1 MNQLLT
7 IVVAFLIVVELPAQ
21 DAVPVGQEHQAFL
34 KAAGQR
40 LRADDESPKTVEE
53 WERTKS
59 ELRAGLLK
67 AWGGLELER
76 CDLSPQLLGTIPRD
90 GYRIERL
97 LIQTMP
103 GIWMTANAWV
113 PEPAAER
120 AGSTGEMGRYPAVL
134 CVHGHWKG
142 AKQDPVVQSRCI
154 GLARLGFLVLCVDAF
169 GAGERAVG
177 EALGEYHGE
186 LTGAMLLPVGMPLS
200 GIQVY
205 ENMRAVDYLISRSDV
220 DPERIGITGASGGGN
235 QTMYAGA
242 FDERFR
248 CVVPTC
254 SVGNYQ
260 SYLSAAC
267 CMCEVVPG
275 ALRFTEEG
283 NVLGL
288 ASGRGLMVT
297 SATEDA
303 YQFSVD
309 QARVSVTRATEISRL
324 IGGTEVRH
332 TIIESPHHYN
342 EPMREAMYGWMTLHL
357 KGEGDGS
364 PIPEPEIQPEDP
376 EVIRCFPRDTRPD
389 DYVTLPRFAAREA
402 NRILEERSKRKH
414 PAFFESKAQ
423 RSEEKEILKGL
434 LGGPVQ
440 SGDLKTAVHP
450 VMDKEGRAEPWG
462 ELVLESEPG
471 IVLRAMV
478 DSVEKGVDSA
488 GSRLMLL
495 VDTERR
501 CDQVIRSDEARRL
514 RGEGF
519 RILAVELRGTGRLA
533 NPSDAIANAAD
544 HNSAEWSL
552 WIGRP
557 LIGQWCHDIRR
568 TLDAMAEIEGGLPE
582 EIEISGEKSSA
593 FVSLTAA
600 VLDERIDHVHA
611 YDLVATFVSE
621 TPYRGLRLG
630 ILIPGLFRET
640 GDVADIAALMCPRRL
655 TIYDAVNGNGD
666 VLDAEEC
673 RSIFEWTEFI
683 YRSSGVS
690 ENFRNTGSGHD

>member
-7 IVVAFLIVVELPAQ
+7 FVVAFLIAAELQAQ
-21 DAVPVGQEHQAFL
+21 DAVPVGQEHQTFL
-34 KAAGQR
+34 KAEGKR
-40 LRADDESPKTVEE
+40 LRAGDESPKSVEE
-53 WERTKS
+53 WDRTKS

-67 AWGGLELER
+67 AWGGLEHEP
-76 CDLSPQLLGTIPRD
+76 CDLSPQLLGTLSRD

-120 AGSTGEMGRYPAVL
+120 VGSPGENRRYPAVL

-154 GLARLGFLVLCVDAF
+154 GLAKLGFLVLCVDAF

-186 LTGAMLLPVGMPLS
+186 MTGAMLLPVGMPLS

-220 DPERIGITGASGGGN
+220 DSERMGITGASGGGN

-309 QARVSVTRATEISRL
+309 QARVSVTRAAEISRL

-364 PIPEPEIQPEDP
+364 PIPEPEIETEDP
-376 EVIRCFPRDTRPD
+376 EVIRCFPGDTRPD

-402 NRILEERSKRKH
+402 TRILEERARRKR
-414 PAFFESKAQ
+414 AALIESESQ
-423 RSEEKEILKGL
+423 RLKESENLQRL
-434 LGGPVQ
+434 LGGDVQ
-440 SGDLKTAVHP
+440 TGDLKAAVHQ
-450 VMDKEGRAEPWG
+450 VVDKDGNVEPWS
-462 ELVLESEPG
+462 EFVLESETG
-471 IVLRAMV
+471 IVLRAMIDPSAKGG
-478 DSVEKGVDSA
+478 DSEA
-488 GSRLMLL
+488 ARLMLL
-495 VDTERR
+495 VDTERP
-501 CDQVIRSDEARRL
+501 CDQVIRSDEAERL

-519 RILAVELRGTGRLA
+519 RVLAVELRGTGRLA
-533 NPSDAIANAAD
+533 NPSDTIANAVD

-568 TLDAMAEIEGGLPE
+568 TLDALREVEGELPE
-582 EIEISGEKSSA
+582 EIQISGAKSSA

-611 YDLVATFVSE
+611 HDLVATFVSDS
-621 TPYRGLRLG
+621 PYRGLRLG

-640 GDVADIAALMCPRRL
+640 GDVTDIAALMCPRRL
-655 TIYDAVNGNGD
+655 TIYDAVSSNGA
-666 VLDAEEC
+666 VLGVEE
-673 RSIFEWTEFI
+673 RRRMFEWTESI
-683 YRSSGVS
+683 YKSSGVS
-690 ENFRNTGSGHD
+690 ENFRNVSSGHD